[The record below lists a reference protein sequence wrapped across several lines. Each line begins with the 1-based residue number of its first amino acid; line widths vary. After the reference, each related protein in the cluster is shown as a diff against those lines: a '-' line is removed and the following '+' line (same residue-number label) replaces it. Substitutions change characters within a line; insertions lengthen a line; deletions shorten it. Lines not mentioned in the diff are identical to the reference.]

1 MIEKVEMLENGKPV
15 AADQHPAPAGPGYDN
30 NEFRLNISTVDPS
43 AKYSL
48 RAWVH
53 SLGEKDS
60 TGYVTVSPPKGCFG
74 GYAGVAISSGGAY
87 WRDDNRRCGYHVA
100 SGANGRTR

>member
-15 AADQHPAPAGPGYDN
+15 ATDQHVAPAGPGYDN

-53 SLGEKDS
+53 SLGGNDS
-60 TGYVTVSPPKGCFG
+60 TGYVTLSPPKG
-74 GYAGVAISSGGAY
+74 
-87 WRDDNRRCGYHVA
+87 
-100 SGANGRTR
+100 

>member
-1 MIEKVEMLENGKPV
+1 LPGAGHWQVVPGDWRVHFNYQSGDALMIEKVEMLENGKPV
-15 AADQHPAPAGPGYDN
+15 AVDQHLAPAGPGYDN

-53 SLGEKDS
+53 SLGGNDS
-60 TGYVTVSPPKGCFG
+60 TGYVTVSPPKG
-74 GYAGVAISSGGAY
+74 
-87 WRDDNRRCGYHVA
+87 
-100 SGANGRTR
+100 